1 MDTGPAALAEFGAGG
16 DPFSVPVAANADAA
30 NPESLRNS
38 RRVWSVLVWSV
49 NVCSNQKGVAA
60 EYYVD
65 EACGT
70 CGVRFRG
77 QLRLSGTSPG
87 TGDERL
93 PAANIRSTCP
103 FAESPKK

>member
-1 MDTGPAALAEFGAGG
+1 VTHIETGPAELAEFGAG
-16 DPFSVPVAANADAA
+16 DPFKVPVAANADAA

-38 RRVWSVLVWSV
+38 RRVWSILVWSV

-70 CGVRFRG
+70 CGVRFRA
-77 QLRLSGTSPG
+77 GTAFWYITRNWRRQAS
-87 TGDERL
+87 R
-93 PAANIRSTCP
+93 C
-103 FAESPKK
+103 